1 MRLTSTITISSILL
15 SLIIVFVIFVIII
28 GEKNKVKIVK
38 CKSNDKKVTITFKS
52 NKIYFVEG
60 QYKMNKGFTEEQ
72 YNNIQANREL
82 INYDSSNNTLNYS
95 MYYNKDNEAALNFIG
110 FNLNNSSKYKDV
122 IKNLEDNNYYC
133 K

>member
-1 MRLTSTITISSILL
+1 MRIKSKIKILSILL

-38 CKSNDKKVTITFKS
+38 CKSNDKKVA
-52 NKIYFVEG
+52 KIYFVEG
-60 QYKMNKGFTEEQ
+60 QHKMNKGFTEEQ
-72 YNNIQANREL
+72 YNNIQVNREL